1 MIIVLLRTADEAR
14 FFPELRPAVSQQNLK
29 EKEEIRVSGTVR
41 KKSEKDGRLTLEL
54 QDITCNGTLVCDERI
69 LAYLEEESLPY
80 IPVMGER
87 LLVSGKINFYHQPR
101 NPGNFNQKFYYQ
113 KQNIH
118 AFIGDARLDSDSPG
132 KRQRN
137 NSMLYR
143 LKEWLWMVR
152 KKAALVMESYLGEA
166 RGGM

>member
-1 MIIVLLRTADEAR
+1 MRRRYLCQICLGLIMIIVLLRTADEAR
-14 FFPELRPAVSQQNLK
+14 FFPELRPAVSQQKLK

-41 KKSEKDGRLTLEL
+41 RKSEKDGRLTLEL

-87 LLVSGKINFYHQPR
+87 LLVSGKINFYYQPR

-113 KQNIH
+113 NRIYTHLSETHGWIPIRREKDREI
-118 AFIGDARLDSDSPG
+118 I
-132 KRQRN
+132 
-137 NSMLYR
+137 
-143 LKEWLWMVR
+143 VCCI
-152 KKAALVMESYLGEA
+152 V
-166 RGGM
+166 